1 MLVVDGE
8 GVFREV
14 LFGEELKEKHTFFS
28 EKRHCFSYQLL
39 PFKEKFFTHGTNGR
53 RNQRK
58 RTRCAGQL
66 VGCLHLGG
74 ILGFRD

>member
-28 EKRHCFSYQLL
+28 EKRHCFSYRLL
-39 PFKEKFFTHGTNGR
+39 PFKEKYFHAWHQWEAKSEEVYKMRWPAGR
-53 RNQRK
+53 VSSPWWNPR
-58 RTRCAGQL
+58 
-66 VGCLHLGG
+66 V
-74 ILGFRD
+74 